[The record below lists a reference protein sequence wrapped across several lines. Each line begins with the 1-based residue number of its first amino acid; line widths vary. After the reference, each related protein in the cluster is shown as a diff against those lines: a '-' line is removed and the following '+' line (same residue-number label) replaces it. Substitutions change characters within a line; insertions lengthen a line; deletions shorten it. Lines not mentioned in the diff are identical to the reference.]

1 MKYPELLAPAGN
13 LEKLKIAIQ
22 YGADA
27 VYIAGQ
33 QFGLRSAADNFS
45 LNDLQE
51 GIGFA
56 HEHGRKVYLAL
67 NAFLHDHELEA
78 LPEFLDVLVDYQP
91 DALICSDLGVIKTV
105 KDNSEIPIHLST
117 QASMI
122 NTWNAK
128 IWKSFGIQRIVVGRE
143 LSIKEASTIA
153 RNAGV
158 EVEMFVHGAMCV
170 SYSGHCT
177 ISNYTAG
184 RDANRGGCIQNCR
197 FKYQL
202 IPEKSEPVESYFM
215 SSKDLSG
222 MEHLGEFTQTGIDSL
237 KIEGRM
243 KSNLYIAS
251 TVRAYSQALKELVIG
266 GNPDLEYWSRELQK
280 IPHRDYTTGS
290 LLSDAGVDSIY
301 DKQDEALCDYEMSG
315 TILFVD
321 KSKKRFAYQI
331 KNKLKKGNKIEVL
344 PFKGGTIE
352 VEIPELVN
360 ISDLSLD
367 VGQPNCVIWL
377 PWVEGI
383 EVHNVARIQKAQT
396 K

>member
-45 LNDLQE
+45 LSDLQE

-117 QASMI
+117 QASVI
-122 NTWNAK
+122 NTSNAK

-153 RNAGV
+153 RNAGI

-202 IPEKSEPVESYFM
+202 IPEDSEPVESYFM

-222 MEHLGEFTQTGIDSL
+222 MEQLGKFTQSGIDSL

-251 TVRAYSQALKELVIG
+251 TVRAYSQALKELVIE

-290 LLSDAGVDSIY
+290 LLNDAGVDSIY
-301 DKQDEALCDYEMSG
+301 DKQDEELCDYEMSG

-344 PFKGGTIE
+344 PFKGSTIE
-352 VEIPELVN
+352 VEILELIN